1 MESYGLEMDDLF
13 DNNDISQ
20 DLDEFENPN
29 VDNSNPDQENAAD
42 SSQNNGGKWF
52 TLNTNWHIIIGPQLT
67 PRCRQHDNFPSTY
80 S

>member
-29 VDNSNPDQENAAD
+29 VDNSNPDRENAAD
-42 SSQNNGGKWF
+42 SSQNNGGK
-52 TLNTNWHIIIGPQLT
+52 
-67 PRCRQHDNFPSTY
+67 
-80 S
+80 

>member
-42 SSQNNGGKWF
+42 SSQNNGGK
-52 TLNTNWHIIIGPQLT
+52 
-67 PRCRQHDNFPSTY
+67 
-80 S
+80 